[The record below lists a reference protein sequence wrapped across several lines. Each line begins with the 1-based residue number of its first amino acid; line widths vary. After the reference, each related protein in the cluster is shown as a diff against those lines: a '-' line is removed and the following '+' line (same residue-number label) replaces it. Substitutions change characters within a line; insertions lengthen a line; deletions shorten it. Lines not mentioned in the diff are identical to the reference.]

1 MRTLNLINKSPFE
14 RNCLESCLRLANSES
29 SILLIED
36 GVYAA
41 LDNTAKSTLIKSH
54 QTDLNFYVLFN
65 DLDARGLSE
74 MPIIDGVGKVDYDG
88 FVVLVEDHDSVHSW
102 L

>member
-1 MRTLNLINKSPFE
+1 MRILNVVNKSPFE
-14 RNCLESCLRLANSES
+14 RNCLESCLRLANSGS

-41 LDNTAKSTLIKSH
+41 LGNTAKSTLIKND
-54 QTDLNFYVLFN
+54 QKNLGFYVLIN

-74 MPIIDGVGKVDYDG
+74 APMIDSISRVDYDG
-88 FVVLVEDHDSVHSW
+88 FVDLVVDHDSIHSW

>member
-14 RNCLESCLRLANSES
+14 RNCLESCLRLAGSNS

-41 LDNTAKSTLIKSH
+41 LDNTAKSRLIKNH
-54 QTDLNFYVLFN
+54 EKDLAFYVLIN

-74 MPIIDGVGKVDYDG
+74 VPTINGIRRAGYGG
-88 FVVLVEDHDSVHSW
+88 FVDLVEGHDAVHSW